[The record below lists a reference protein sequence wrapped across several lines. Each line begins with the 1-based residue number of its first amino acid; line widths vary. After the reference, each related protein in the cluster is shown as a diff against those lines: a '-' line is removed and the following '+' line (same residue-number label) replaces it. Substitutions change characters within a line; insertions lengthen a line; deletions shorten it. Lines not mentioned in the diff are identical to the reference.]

1 MKEAKPTDSYNV
13 LKESSYS
20 FEDDAYLLDFYA
32 PILSLKA
39 IGVYLALRNEAGEEN
54 KPFSSF
60 YLHYQISEGDFFSS
74 LEGLEAIG
82 LIKTYFLEKSESN
95 SFSFALY
102 SPRSPEEFL
111 SNELLSGTLIRFTN
125 EEYVLSLQKK
135 YALSPLPEGYQDV
148 SKKFM
153 DQFQL
158 DMSGKL
164 YLSLSSNGSLAGK
177 RCPAIS
183 LYFDKR
189 KFLNRMKEERP
200 SFQEN
205 VLAKTEYVRIAR
217 YASLYAFDEETMAS
231 FLLSSRNV
239 FDMNKEYGSRM
250 DFHALEKLCMDNDT
264 HEYLRR
270 KAGKASEIHGE
281 SGVATVIRA
290 MDSMNSVDFLTL
302 LQKGGKPAQ
311 NDLKLINTL
320 VVEMGLPENVTNA
333 LIFHVLKIN
342 DNALVPSYVEGLAAT
357 LVRQGVETALD
368 ALNYLERN
376 VKKSWN
382 PQTTTSDKPTFKKQ
396 SSSLPKKT
404 LPPKQP
410 LPLKEEKPASE
421 EDEDYDAI
429 LDNL

>member
-164 YLSLSSNGSLAGK
+164 YLSLSSKNSLAGK

-189 KFLNRMKEERP
+189 KFLNKMKEERP

-239 FDMNKEYGSRM
+239 FDMNKEYGSRV

-342 DNALVPSYVEGLAAT
+342 DNVLVPSYVEGLAAT

-376 VKKSWN
+376 VKKSRN
-382 PQTTTSDKPTFKKQ
+382 PQTTTSNKPTFKKQ
-396 SSSLPKKT
+396 SSSLPKKS
-404 LPPKQP
+404 LPPKQS
-410 LPLKEEKPASE
+410 LPPKEEKPVSE
-421 EDEDYDAI
+421 EEEDYDAI

>member
-82 LIKTYFLEKSESN
+82 LIKTYFLEKSEFN

-125 EEYVLSLQKK
+125 EEYVVSLQKK
-135 YALSPLPEGYQDV
+135 YALSPLPEGYQDI

-158 DMSGKL
+158 DMNGKL
-164 YLSLSSNGSLAGK
+164 YLSLSSKNSLAGK
-177 RCPAIS
+177 RRPAIS

-189 KFLNRMKEERP
+189 KFLNKMKEERP
-200 SFQEN
+200 SFQGN

-239 FDMNKEYGSRM
+239 FDMNKEYGSRV

-281 SGVATVIRA
+281 NGIATVIRA
-290 MDSMNSVDFLTL
+290 MDSMTSVDFLTL

-376 VKKSWN
+376 VKKSRN
-382 PQTTTSDKPTFKKQ
+382 PQTTTSNKPTFKKQ
-396 SSSLPKKT
+396 SSSLPKKS

-410 LPLKEEKPASE
+410 LPSKEEKPASE
-421 EDEDYDAI
+421 EEEDYDAI

>member
-39 IGVYLALRNEAGEEN
+39 IGVYLALRNEAGEES

-158 DMSGKL
+158 DMNGKL
-164 YLSLSSNGSLAGK
+164 YLSLSSKNSLAGK

-189 KFLNRMKEERP
+189 KFLNKMKEERP

-205 VLAKTEYVRIAR
+205 ILAKTEYVRIAR

-239 FDMNKEYGSRM
+239 FDMNKEYGSRV

-264 HEYLRR
+264 HEYLHR
-270 KAGKASEIHGE
+270 KAGKPSEIHGE
-281 SGVATVIRA
+281 NGIATVIRA
-290 MDSMNSVDFLTL
+290 MDSMTSVDFLKL
-302 LQKGGKPAQ
+302 LQKGGKPAES
-311 NDLKLINTL
+311 DLRIINTL
-320 VVEMGLPENVTNA
+320 VAEMGLPENVANA
-333 LIFHVLKIN
+333 LIFHVLKIHN
-342 DNALVPSYVEGLAAT
+342 NVLSSTYVEKLGAS
-357 LVRQGVETALD
+357 LVREGVETALD
-368 ALNYLERN
+368 ALNYLESN
-376 VKKSWN
+376 TKKMRK
-382 PQTTTSDKPTFKKQ
+382 PQTKTENKPSPKKL
-396 SSSLPKKT
+396 SSLPKEATPIEKE
-404 LPPKQP
+404 PPV
-410 LPLKEEKPASE
+410 LE

>member
-164 YLSLSSNGSLAGK
+164 YLSLSSNSSLAGK

-189 KFLNRMKEERP
+189 KFLNKMKEERP

-239 FDMNKEYGSRM
+239 FDMNKEYGSRV

-357 LVRQGVETALD
+357 LVREGVETALD
-368 ALNYLERN
+368 ALNYLERTVRKPRN
-376 VKKSWN
+376 S
-382 PQTTTSDKPTFKKQ
+382 QTTTGNKPAFKKQ
-396 SSSLPKKT
+396 TSSLPKKS

-410 LPLKEEKPASE
+410 LPPKEEKPVSE

>member
-39 IGVYLALRNEAGEEN
+39 IGVYLALRNETGEEN

-82 LIKTYFLEKSESN
+82 LIKTYFLEKSEPN

-158 DMSGKL
+158 DMNGKL
-164 YLSLSSNGSLAGK
+164 YLSLSSKNSLTGK

-189 KFLNRMKEERP
+189 KFLNKMKEERP

-205 VLAKTEYVRIAR
+205 ILAKTEYVRIAR

-239 FDMNKEYGSRM
+239 FDMNKEYGSRV

-290 MDSMNSVDFLTL
+290 MDSMNSVDFLKL
-302 LQKGGKPAQ
+302 LQKGGKPAES
-311 NDLKLINTL
+311 DLRIINTL
-320 VVEMGLPENVTNA
+320 VAEMGLPENVTNA
-333 LIFHVLKIN
+333 LIFHVLKIHN
-342 DNALVPSYVEGLAAT
+342 NVLSSTYVEKLGAS
-357 LVRQGVETALD
+357 LVREGVETALD
-368 ALNYLERN
+368 ALNYLESN
-376 VKKSWN
+376 TKKMRK
-382 PQTTTSDKPTFKKQ
+382 PQTKTENKPSPKKL
-396 SSSLPKKT
+396 SSLPKEATPIEKE
-404 LPPKQP
+404 PPV
-410 LPLKEEKPASE
+410 LE

>member
-164 YLSLSSNGSLAGK
+164 YLSLSSKNSLAGK

-189 KFLNRMKEERP
+189 KFLNKMKEERP

-239 FDMNKEYGSRM
+239 FDMNKEYGSRV

-376 VKKSWN
+376 VKKSRN
-382 PQTTTSDKPTFKKQ
+382 PQTTTSNKPTFKKQ
-396 SSSLPKKT
+396 SSSLPKKS
-404 LPPKQP
+404 LPPKQS
-410 LPLKEEKPASE
+410 LPSKEEKPVSE
-421 EDEDYDAI
+421 EEEDYDAI

>member
-39 IGVYLALRNEAGEEN
+39 IGVYLALRNEAGEES

-60 YLHYQISEGDFFSS
+60 YLHYQVSEGDFFSS

-158 DMSGKL
+158 DMNGKL
-164 YLSLSSNGSLAGK
+164 YLSLSSKNSLAGK

-189 KFLNRMKEERP
+189 KFLNKMKEERP

-205 VLAKTEYVRIAR
+205 ILAKTEYVRIAR

-239 FDMNKEYGSRM
+239 FDMNKEYGSRV

-290 MDSMNSVDFLTL
+290 MDSMTSVDFLKL
-302 LQKGGKPAQ
+302 LQKGGKPAES
-311 NDLKLINTL
+311 DLRIINTL
-320 VVEMGLPENVTNA
+320 VAEMGLPENVTNA
-333 LIFHVLKIN
+333 LIFHVLKIHN
-342 DNALVPSYVEGLAAT
+342 NVLSSTYVEKLGAS
-357 LVRQGVETALD
+357 LVREGVETALD
-368 ALNYLERN
+368 TLNYLESN
-376 VKKSWN
+376 TKKMRK
-382 PQTTTSDKPTFKKQ
+382 PQTKTENKPSPKKL
-396 SSSLPKKT
+396 SSLPKEATPIEKE
-404 LPPKQP
+404 PPV
-410 LPLKEEKPASE
+410 LE

>member
-60 YLHYQISEGDFFSS
+60 YLHYQVSEGDFFSS

-135 YALSPLPEGYQDV
+135 YALSPLPEGYKDL

-164 YLSLSSNGSLAGK
+164 YLSLSSKNSLAGK

-189 KFLNRMKEERP
+189 KFLNKMKEERP

-205 VLAKTEYVRIAR
+205 ILAKTEYVRIAR

-239 FDMNKEYGSRM
+239 FDMNKEYGSRV

-270 KAGKASEIHGE
+270 KAGKPSEIHGE

-376 VKKSWN
+376 VKKSRN
-382 PQTTTSDKPTFKKQ
+382 PQTTTSNKPTFKKQ
-396 SSSLPKKT
+396 SSSLPKKS
-404 LPPKQP
+404 LPPKQS
-410 LPLKEEKPASE
+410 LPPKEEKPVSE
-421 EDEDYDAI
+421 EEEDYDAI

>member
-1 MKEAKPTDSYNV
+1 MKEARPTDSYNV

-39 IGVYLALRNEAGEEN
+39 ISVYLALRNEAGEEN

-60 YLHYQISEGDFFSS
+60 YLHYQVSEGDFFSS

-95 SFSFALY
+95 SFSFAFY

-158 DMSGKL
+158 DMNGKL
-164 YLSLSSNGSLAGK
+164 YLSLSSKNSLAGK

-189 KFLNRMKEERP
+189 KFLNKMKEERP

-205 VLAKTEYVRIAR
+205 ILAKTEYVRIAR

-239 FDMNKEYGSRM
+239 FDMNKEYGSRV

-290 MDSMNSVDFLTL
+290 MDSMTSVDFLKL
-302 LQKGGKPAQ
+302 LQKGGKPAES
-311 NDLKLINTL
+311 DLRIINTL
-320 VVEMGLPENVTNA
+320 VAEMGLPENVTNA
-333 LIFHVLKIN
+333 LIFHVLKIHN
-342 DNALVPSYVEGLAAT
+342 NVLSSTYVEKLGAS
-357 LVRQGVETALD
+357 LVREGVETALD
-368 ALNYLERN
+368 ALNYLESN
-376 VKKSWN
+376 TKKMRK
-382 PQTTTSDKPTFKKQ
+382 PQTKTENKPSPKKL
-396 SSSLPKKT
+396 SSLPKEATPIEKE
-404 LPPKQP
+404 PPV
-410 LPLKEEKPASE
+410 LE

>member
-1 MKEAKPTDSYNV
+1 MIEARASDHYNV

-60 YLHYQISEGDFFSS
+60 YLQYQISEGDFFSS

-102 SPRSPEEFL
+102 SPRSPGEFL
-111 SNELLSGTLIRFTN
+111 SNELLSGTLIRVTN

-164 YLSLSSNGSLAGK
+164 YLSLSSKNSLTGK

-189 KFLNRMKEERP
+189 KFLNKMKEERP

-205 VLAKTEYVRIAR
+205 ILAKTEYVRIAR

-239 FDMNKEYGSRM
+239 LNMNKEYGSRV

-264 HEYLRR
+264 HEYLHR

-281 SGVATVIRA
+281 NGIATVIRA
-290 MDSMNSVDFLTL
+290 MDSMTSVDFLKL
-302 LQKGGKPAQ
+302 LQKGGKPAEC
-311 NDLKLINTL
+311 DLRIINTL

-333 LIFHVLKIN
+333 LIFHVLKIHN
-342 DNALVPSYVEGLAAT
+342 NVLSSTYVEKLGAS
-357 LVRQGVETALD
+357 LVREGVETALD
-368 ALNYLERN
+368 ALNYLESN
-376 VKKSWN
+376 TKKMRK
-382 PQTTTSDKPTFKKQ
+382 PQTKTENKPSPKKL
-396 SSSLPKKT
+396 SSLPKETTPIEKE
-404 LPPKQP
+404 PPV
-410 LPLKEEKPASE
+410 SE

>member
-60 YLHYQISEGDFFSS
+60 YLQYQISEGDFFSS

-125 EEYVLSLQKK
+125 EEYVVSLQKK

-164 YLSLSSNGSLAGK
+164 YLSLSSKNSLAGK

-189 KFLNRMKEERP
+189 KFLNKMKEERP

-239 FDMNKEYGSRM
+239 FDMNKEYGSRV
-250 DFHALEKLCMDNDT
+250 DFHALEKLCMVNDT

-376 VKKSWN
+376 VKKSRN
-382 PQTTTSDKPTFKKQ
+382 PQTTTSNKPTFKKQ
-396 SSSLPKKT
+396 SSSLPKKS

-410 LPLKEEKPASE
+410 LPSKEEKPVSE
-421 EDEDYDAI
+421 EEEDYDAI

>member
-164 YLSLSSNGSLAGK
+164 YLSLSSKNSLAGK

-189 KFLNRMKEERP
+189 KFLNKMKEERP

-239 FDMNKEYGSRM
+239 FDMNKEYGSRV

-270 KAGKASEIHGE
+270 KAGKASEIHSE
-281 SGVATVIRA
+281 SGVTTVIRA

-376 VKKSWN
+376 VKKSRN
-382 PQTTTSDKPTFKKQ
+382 PQTTTSNKPTFKKQ
-396 SSSLPKKT
+396 SSSLPKKS
-404 LPPKQP
+404 LPPKQS
-410 LPLKEEKPASE
+410 LPSKEEKPVSE
-421 EDEDYDAI
+421 EEEDYDAI

>member
-164 YLSLSSNGSLAGK
+164 YLSLSSNISLAGK

-189 KFLNRMKEERP
+189 KFLNKMKEERP

-239 FDMNKEYGSRM
+239 FDMNKEYGSRV

-376 VKKSWN
+376 VKKSRN
-382 PQTTTSDKPTFKKQ
+382 PQTTTSNKPTFKKQ
-396 SSSLPKKT
+396 SSSLPKKS
-404 LPPKQP
+404 LPPKQS
-410 LPLKEEKPASE
+410 LPPKEEKPVSE
-421 EDEDYDAI
+421 EEEDYDAI

>member
-39 IGVYLALRNEAGEEN
+39 ISVYLALRNEAGEEN
-54 KPFSSF
+54 KSFSSF
-60 YLHYQISEGDFFSS
+60 YLHYQVSEGDFFSS

-82 LIKTYFLEKSESN
+82 LIKTYFLEKSEFN

-164 YLSLSSNGSLAGK
+164 YLSLSSNSSLAGK

-189 KFLNRMKEERP
+189 KFLNKMKEERP

-239 FDMNKEYGSRM
+239 FDMNKEYGSRV

-376 VKKSWN
+376 VKKSRN
-382 PQTTTSDKPTFKKQ
+382 PQTTTSNKPTFKKQ
-396 SSSLPKKT
+396 SSSLPKKS
-404 LPPKQP
+404 LPPKQS
-410 LPLKEEKPASE
+410 LPPKEEKPVSE
-421 EDEDYDAI
+421 EEEDYDAI

>member
-158 DMSGKL
+158 DMNGEL
-164 YLSLSSNGSLAGK
+164 YLSLSSNSSLAGK

-205 VLAKTEYVRIAR
+205 ILAKTEYVRIAR

-239 FDMNKEYGSRM
+239 FDMNKEYGSRV

-357 LVRQGVETALD
+357 LVRQGAETALD
-368 ALNYLERN
+368 ALNFLERN
-376 VKKSWN
+376 VKKSRN
-382 PQTTTSDKPTFKKQ
+382 PQTTTSNKPTFKKQ
-396 SSSLPKKT
+396 SSSLPKKS

-410 LPLKEEKPASE
+410 LPSKEEKPASE
-421 EDEDYDAI
+421 EEEDYDAI

>member
-82 LIKTYFLEKSESN
+82 LIKTYFLEKSEFN

-111 SNELLSGTLIRFTN
+111 SNELLSGSLIRFTN
-125 EEYVLSLQKK
+125 EEYVVSLQKK
-135 YALSPLPEGYQDV
+135 YALSPLPEGYQDI

-164 YLSLSSNGSLAGK
+164 YLSLSSNSSLAGK

-189 KFLNRMKEERP
+189 KFLNKMKEERP

-239 FDMNKEYGSRM
+239 FDMNKEYGSRV

-376 VKKSWN
+376 VKKSRN
-382 PQTTTSDKPTFKKQ
+382 PQTTTSNKPTFKKQ
-396 SSSLPKKT
+396 SSSLPEKS

-410 LPLKEEKPASE
+410 LPSKEEKPASE
-421 EDEDYDAI
+421 EEEDYDAI

>member
-376 VKKSWN
+376 VKKSRN

-410 LPLKEEKPASE
+410 LPPKEEKPASE

>member
-39 IGVYLALRNEAGEEN
+39 IGVYLALRNETGEEN

-82 LIKTYFLEKSESN
+82 LIKTYFLEKSEFN

-164 YLSLSSNGSLAGK
+164 YLSLSSNSSLAGK

-189 KFLNRMKEERP
+189 KFLNKMKEERP

-239 FDMNKEYGSRM
+239 FDMNKEYGSRV
-250 DFHALEKLCMDNDT
+250 DFHALEKLCMDNDI

-376 VKKSWN
+376 VKKSRN
-382 PQTTTSDKPTFKKQ
+382 PQTTTSNKPTFKKQ
-396 SSSLPKKT
+396 SSSLPKKS

-410 LPLKEEKPASE
+410 LPSKEEKPVSE
-421 EDEDYDAI
+421 EEEDYDAI

>member
-111 SNELLSGTLIRFTN
+111 SNELLSETLIRFTN

-164 YLSLSSNGSLAGK
+164 YLSLSSNSSLAGK

-189 KFLNRMKEERP
+189 KFLNKMKEERP

-205 VLAKTEYVRIAR
+205 VLAKTEYIRIAR

-239 FDMNKEYGSRM
+239 FDMNKEYGSRV

-376 VKKSWN
+376 VKKSRN
-382 PQTTTSDKPTFKKQ
+382 PQTTTSNKPTFKKQ

-410 LPLKEEKPASE
+410 LPSKEEKPASE

>member
-39 IGVYLALRNEAGEEN
+39 IGVYLALRNEAGEES

-164 YLSLSSNGSLAGK
+164 YLSLSSKNSLAGK

-205 VLAKTEYVRIAR
+205 ILAKTEYVRIAR

-239 FDMNKEYGSRM
+239 FDMNKEYGSRV
-250 DFHALEKLCMDNDT
+250 DFHALEKLCMDNDA

-342 DNALVPSYVEGLAAT
+342 DNALVSSYVEGLAAT

-376 VKKSWN
+376 VKKSRN

-410 LPLKEEKPASE
+410 LPPKEEKPASE

>member
-164 YLSLSSNGSLAGK
+164 YLSLSSKNSLAGK

-239 FDMNKEYGSRM
+239 FDMNKEYGSRVN
-250 DFHALEKLCMDNDT
+250 FHALEKLCMDNDT

-410 LPLKEEKPASE
+410 LPSKEEKPASE

>member
-164 YLSLSSNGSLAGK
+164 YLSLSSNSSLAGK

-239 FDMNKEYGSRM
+239 FDMNKEYGSRV
-250 DFHALEKLCMDNDT
+250 DFHALQKLCMDNDT

-376 VKKSWN
+376 VKKSRN

-404 LPPKQP
+404 LPPKRP
-410 LPLKEEKPASE
+410 LPSKEEKPASE

>member
-125 EEYVLSLQKK
+125 EEYVLSFQKK

-164 YLSLSSNGSLAGK
+164 YLSLSSNSSLAGK

-189 KFLNRMKEERP
+189 KFLNKMKEERP

-205 VLAKTEYVRIAR
+205 ILAKTEYVRIAR

-239 FDMNKEYGSRM
+239 FDMNKEYGSRV

-264 HEYLRR
+264 HEYLHR
-270 KAGKASEIHGE
+270 KAGKPSEIHGE
-281 SGVATVIRA
+281 NGIATVIRA

-368 ALNYLERN
+368 ALNFLERN
-376 VKKSWN
+376 VRKPRNS
-382 PQTTTSDKPTFKKQ
+382 QTTTGNKPTFKKQ
-396 SSSLPKKT
+396 SSSLPKKS

-410 LPLKEEKPASE
+410 LPPKEEKPASE

>member
-1 MKEAKPTDSYNV
+1 MKEARPTDNYNV

-32 PILSLKA
+32 PILSLKT
-39 IGVYLALRNEAGEEN
+39 IGIYLALRNEAGEGN

-60 YLHYQISEGDFFSS
+60 YLHHQVSEGDFFSS

-82 LIKTYFLEKSESN
+82 LVKTYFLKKSEWN
-95 SFSFALY
+95 SFSFVLY
-102 SPRSPEEFL
+102 SPRSPQGFL
-111 SNELLSGTLIRFTN
+111 SNELLSGTLIRFTS

-158 DMSGKL
+158 DMSGNL
-164 YLSLSSNGSLAGK
+164 YLSLSTNNPLAGRK
-177 RCPAIS
+177 CPSIS
-183 LYFDKR
+183 LYFDKK
-189 KFLNRMKEERP
+189 KFLNKMKEERP

-205 VLAKTEYVRIAR
+205 TLSKAEHIRIAR

-239 FDMNKEYGSRM
+239 CNMSKEYGSRV

-302 LQKGGKPAQ
+302 LQKGGKPAES
-311 NDLKLINTL
+311 DLRIINTL

-333 LIFHVLKIN
+333 LIFHVLKIHN
-342 DNALVPSYVEGLAAT
+342 NVLSSTYVEKLGAS
-357 LVRQGVETALD
+357 LVREGVETALD
-368 ALNYLERN
+368 ALNYLESN
-376 VKKSWN
+376 TKKMRK
-382 PQTTTSDKPTFKKQ
+382 PQTKTENKPSPKKL
-396 SSSLPKKT
+396 SSLPKEATPIEKE
-404 LPPKQP
+404 PPV
-410 LPLKEEKPASE
+410 SE

>member
-60 YLHYQISEGDFFSS
+60 YLHYQVSEGDFFSS

-82 LIKTYFLEKSESN
+82 LIKTYFLEKSEFN

-158 DMSGKL
+158 DMNGKL
-164 YLSLSSNGSLAGK
+164 YLSLSSKNSLAGK

-189 KFLNRMKEERP
+189 KFLNKMKEERP

-205 VLAKTEYVRIAR
+205 ILAKTEYVRIAR

-239 FDMNKEYGSRM
+239 FDMNKEYGSRV
-250 DFHALEKLCMDNDT
+250 DFHALEKLCMDNDA

-290 MDSMNSVDFLTL
+290 MDSMTSVDFLKL
-302 LQKGGKPAQ
+302 LQKGGKPAES
-311 NDLKLINTL
+311 DLRIINTL
-320 VVEMGLPENVTNA
+320 VAEMGLPENVTNA
-333 LIFHVLKIN
+333 LIFHVLKIHN
-342 DNALVPSYVEGLAAT
+342 NVLSSTYVEKLGAS
-357 LVRQGVETALD
+357 LVREGVETALD
-368 ALNYLERN
+368 ALNYLESN
-376 VKKSWN
+376 TKKMRK
-382 PQTTTSDKPTFKKQ
+382 PQTKTENKPSPKKL
-396 SSSLPKKT
+396 SSLPKEATPIEKE
-404 LPPKQP
+404 PPV
-410 LPLKEEKPASE
+410 LE

>member
-1 MKEAKPTDSYNV
+1 MKEARPTDSYNV

-32 PILSLKA
+32 PILSLKT
-39 IGVYLALRNEAGEEN
+39 IGVYLALRNEAGEES

-60 YLHYQISEGDFFSS
+60 YLHYQVSEGDFFSS

-158 DMSGKL
+158 DMNGKL
-164 YLSLSSNGSLAGK
+164 YLSLSSKNSLAGK

-189 KFLNRMKEERP
+189 KFLNKMKEERP

-302 LQKGGKPAQ
+302 LQKGGKPAES
-311 NDLKLINTL
+311 DLRIINTL

-333 LIFHVLKIN
+333 LIFHVLKIHN
-342 DNALVPSYVEGLAAT
+342 NVLSSTYVEKLGAS
-357 LVRQGVETALD
+357 LVREGVETALD
-368 ALNYLERN
+368 ALNYLEN
-376 VKKSWN
+376 NTKKMRK
-382 PQTTTSDKPTFKKQ
+382 PQTTTSNKPTFKKQ
-396 SSSLPKKT
+396 SSSLPKKS
-404 LPPKQP
+404 LPPKQS
-410 LPLKEEKPASE
+410 LPPKEEKPASE

>member
-82 LIKTYFLEKSESN
+82 LIKTYFLEKSEFN

-164 YLSLSSNGSLAGK
+164 YLSLSSKNSLAGK

-183 LYFDKR
+183 LYFDKK
-189 KFLNRMKEERP
+189 KFLNKMKEERP

-239 FDMNKEYGSRM
+239 FDMNKEYGSRV

-376 VKKSWN
+376 VKKSRN
-382 PQTTTSDKPTFKKQ
+382 PQTTTSNKPTFKKQ
-396 SSSLPKKT
+396 SSSLPKKS

-410 LPLKEEKPASE
+410 LPSKEEEPVSE
-421 EDEDYDAI
+421 EEEDYDAI

>member
-39 IGVYLALRNEAGEEN
+39 IGVYLALRNETGEEN

-158 DMSGKL
+158 DMNGEL
-164 YLSLSSNGSLAGK
+164 YLSLSSNSSLAGK

-205 VLAKTEYVRIAR
+205 ILAKTEYVRIAR

-239 FDMNKEYGSRM
+239 FDMNKEYGSRV

-357 LVRQGVETALD
+357 LVRQGAETALD
-368 ALNYLERN
+368 ALNFLERN
-376 VKKSWN
+376 VKKSRN
-382 PQTTTSDKPTFKKQ
+382 PQTTTSNKPTFKKQ
-396 SSSLPKKT
+396 SSSLPKKS

-410 LPLKEEKPASE
+410 LPSKEEKPASE
-421 EDEDYDAI
+421 EEEDYDAI

>member
-60 YLHYQISEGDFFSS
+60 YLQYQISEGDFFSS

-125 EEYVLSLQKK
+125 EEYVVSLQKK

-164 YLSLSSNGSLAGK
+164 YLSLSSKNSLAGK

-189 KFLNRMKEERP
+189 KFLNKMKEERP

-239 FDMNKEYGSRM
+239 FDMNKEYGSRV

-376 VKKSWN
+376 VKKSRN
-382 PQTTTSDKPTFKKQ
+382 PQTTTSNKPTFKKQ
-396 SSSLPKKT
+396 SSSLPKKS

-410 LPLKEEKPASE
+410 LPSKEEKPVSE
-421 EDEDYDAI
+421 EEEDYDAI

>member
-164 YLSLSSNGSLAGK
+164 YLSLSSNSSLAGK

-189 KFLNRMKEERP
+189 KFLNKMKEERP

-239 FDMNKEYGSRM
+239 FDMNKEYGSRV

-368 ALNYLERN
+368 ALNFLERN
-376 VKKSWN
+376 VKKSRN
-382 PQTTTSDKPTFKKQ
+382 PQTTTSNKATFKKQ
-396 SSSLPKKT
+396 SSSLPKKS
-404 LPPKQP
+404 LPPKQS
-410 LPLKEEKPASE
+410 LPPKEEKPVSE
-421 EDEDYDAI
+421 EEEDYDAI

>member
-82 LIKTYFLEKSESN
+82 LIKTYFLEKSEFN

-111 SNELLSGTLIRFTN
+111 SNELLSGSLIRFTN
-125 EEYVLSLQKK
+125 EEYVVSLQKK
-135 YALSPLPEGYQDV
+135 YALSPLPEGYQDI

-164 YLSLSSNGSLAGK
+164 YLSLSSNSSLAGK

-189 KFLNRMKEERP
+189 KFLNKMKEERP

-239 FDMNKEYGSRM
+239 FDMNKEYGSRV

-376 VKKSWN
+376 VKKSRN
-382 PQTTTSDKPTFKKQ
+382 PQTTTSNKPTFKKQ
-396 SSSLPKKT
+396 SSSLPKKS

-410 LPLKEEKPASE
+410 LPSKEEKPASE
-421 EDEDYDAI
+421 EEEDYDAI

>member
-158 DMSGKL
+158 DMGGKL
-164 YLSLSSNGSLAGK
+164 YLSLSSNSSLAGK

-189 KFLNRMKEERP
+189 KFLNKMKEERP

-239 FDMNKEYGSRM
+239 FDMNKEYGSRV

-333 LIFHVLKIN
+333 LIFHVLKIHN
-342 DNALVPSYVEGLAAT
+342 NVLSSTYVEKLGAS
-357 LVRQGVETALD
+357 LVREGVETALD
-368 ALNYLERN
+368 ALNYLESN
-376 VKKSWN
+376 TKKPRIS
-382 PQTTTSDKPTFKKQ
+382 QT
-396 SSSLPKKT
+396 KKT
-404 LPPKQP
+404 TKSFAKTMPVNEGIEDTEKKEGKNI
-410 LPLKEEKPASE
+410 KEEP
-421 EDEDYDAI
+421 DDVDYDSF
-429 LDNL
+429 LDSL

>member
-39 IGVYLALRNEAGEEN
+39 IGVYLALRNETGEEN

-82 LIKTYFLEKSESN
+82 LIKTYFLEKSEFN

-135 YALSPLPEGYQDV
+135 CALSPLPEGYQDV

-164 YLSLSSNGSLAGK
+164 YLSLSSNSSLAGK

-189 KFLNRMKEERP
+189 KFLNKMKEERP

-239 FDMNKEYGSRM
+239 FDMNKEYGSRV

-376 VKKSWN
+376 VKKSRN
-382 PQTTTSDKPTFKKQ
+382 PQTTTSNKPTFKKQ
-396 SSSLPKKT
+396 SSSLPKKS
-404 LPPKQP
+404 LPPKQS
-410 LPLKEEKPASE
+410 LPPKEEKPVSE
-421 EDEDYDAI
+421 EEEDYDAI

>member
-164 YLSLSSNGSLAGK
+164 YLSLSSKNSLTGK

-189 KFLNRMKEERP
+189 KFLNKMKEERP

-205 VLAKTEYVRIAR
+205 ILAKTEYVRIAR

-239 FDMNKEYGSRM
+239 FDMNKEYGSRV
-250 DFHALEKLCMDNDT
+250 DFHALEKLCMDNDA

-290 MDSMNSVDFLTL
+290 MDSMTSVDFLKL
-302 LQKGGKPAQ
+302 LQKGGKPAES
-311 NDLKLINTL
+311 DLRIINTL
-320 VVEMGLPENVTNA
+320 VAEMGLPENVTNA
-333 LIFHVLKIN
+333 LIFHVLKIHN
-342 DNALVPSYVEGLAAT
+342 NVLSSTYVEKLGAS
-357 LVRQGVETALD
+357 LVREGVETALD
-368 ALNYLERN
+368 ALNYLESN
-376 VKKSWN
+376 TKKMRK
-382 PQTTTSDKPTFKKQ
+382 PQTKTENKPSPKKL
-396 SSSLPKKT
+396 SSLPKEATPIEKE
-404 LPPKQP
+404 PPV
-410 LPLKEEKPASE
+410 LE